1 MTNINIGGR
10 LHSSATGN
18 TVAGANEIMD
28 DNLGKKQDVVNQQL
42 QQDIN
47 SEKNRAESVETYM
60 QNNFLNLV
68 AVVPVQATP
77 QNQLADKEFVNS
89 SIATNT
95 SNFRGT
101 FNSKQELD
109 NTTGATVNDY
119 AFVVTTDSQ
128 GNKTYQ
134 RYKFTQDD
142 GWVFEYELNNS
153 SFTSAQW
160 AAINSGITAALV
172 SKLRNLPEA
181 SDLATQMNNIIQ
193 MVRDEQA
200 RAQAA
205 EQENTQAIIEER
217 TRAVTAE
224 QANAGA
230 IANIRQEIEE
240 EGGLSPLLMDSL
252 TYDELAT
259 KIRRNLLMPGRKYR
273 INDFCTY
280 VNQEGCAMAGKPF
293 DVVVTAIAENK
304 LSEHATAM
312 PHPGDESKFARGHM
326 EAWKLLYTVDRERFG
341 WGMGRVV
348 MIIKATGQ
356 TFYDPDAPIR
366 DNYLLAPWGKYVGFM
381 PELELNRL
389 QVIDDGLQL
398 VSDGT
403 GGFDLYDNHEG
414 TSTHLTSEEVLVI
427 KPRGCIFGMEDEWG
441 NRCGYDFKNVK
452 FDIHPL
458 QLPAEMT
465 GDEDIDEYISTF
477 DPHVCT
483 TQAQFAIR
491 FGDMPTVIPV
501 DSSVHTYKYTFNFDD
516 SDGQHSQQRDAT
528 LAEGVNTPSGNVVS
542 QTATRLTS
550 GMPLQTLPMVVFDMK
565 DPLEHITRNLV
576 DASSQIVV
584 RGKAVGNEILNTSF
598 ATTASMVG
606 CRIIDASELMS
617 VYDIQDVSIMRSA
630 ETLFSDANDYLYD
643 DNFNDYVDSL

>member
-1 MTNINIGGR
+1 MANINIGGR
-10 LHSSATGN
+10 LHSAATGN
-18 TVAGANEIMD
+18 TVTGANEIMD

-42 QQDIN
+42 QQAIN
-47 SEKNRAESVETYM
+47 NEKNRAESIETYM
-60 QNNFLNLV
+60 QNNFQNLI
-68 AVVPVQATP
+68 AVVPVQASP

-134 RYKFTQDD
+134 RYKFTQDE

-160 AAINSGITAALV
+160 AAINSCITAALV
-172 SKLRNLPEA
+172 AKLRDLPDA

-205 EQENTQAIIEER
+205 EQENAQAIIEER

-240 EGGLSPLLMDSL
+240 EGGLSPLLMESL

-398 VSDGT
+398 VADGT

-414 TSTHLTSEEVLVI
+414 TSTHFTSEEVLVI

-483 TQAQFAIR
+483 TQAQLAIR
-491 FGDMPTVIPV
+491 FGGMPTVIPV
-501 DSSVHTYKYTFNFDD
+501 NSSVHTYKYTFNYDD

-550 GMPLQTLPMVVFDMK
+550 GMPQQTLPMVVFDMK
-565 DPLEHITRNLV
+565 EPLEHITRNTV
-576 DASSQIVV
+576 EGSSQIVV
-584 RGKAVGNEILNTSF
+584 RGDAVGNEILNTSF
-598 ATTASMVG
+598 ITTAAMVG

-617 VYDIQDVSIMRSA
+617 VYDMQDVSIMRSA
-630 ETLFSDANDYLYD
+630 ETLFTDANDYLYD